1 MSRLSQEHYEYDKR
15 EEKKSSNIE
24 EDTMND
30 NSATCR
36 RRIRVNSLHFNGIK
50 IRCIESRYHISEIND
65 DVLREHFPHNR
76 IHIGDEVIKLNNEY
90 CEHLRNVMKY
100 IETTR
105 IQSLNLRSAR
115 TGEDYAETAVT
126 SSEIKNN
133 NINSKCK
140 YGDTKLDEMSNS
152 EVSSLTKLIVIV
164 KFMQTRN
171 LLLALKVKI
180 RKSCKLKK
188 QIVRVTII

>member
-1 MSRLSQEHYEYDKR
+1 MRAGQQTNIPEQSVSYLSQEHKYDKR
-15 EEKKSSNIE
+15 EEKKSSNIK

-30 NSATCR
+30 NSATSR
-36 RRIRVNSLHFNGIK
+36 RRIRVNSLHFNGISM
-50 IRCIESRYHISEIND
+50 RCIESRYHISEIND

-115 TGEDYAETAVT
+115 TGEDYAESMVMSTEMPVQ
-126 SSEIKNN
+126 
-133 NINSKCK
+133 NIGMNPNRILGKGC
-140 YGDTKLDEMSNS
+140 L
-152 EVSSLTKLIVIV
+152 
-164 KFMQTRN
+164 
-171 LLLALKVKI
+171 
-180 RKSCKLKK
+180 
-188 QIVRVTII
+188 